1 MALPSLKVF
10 QTFQHLFW
18 KRRSSMMLSC
28 CLPMHRVLIVQ
39 HSQRLF
45 TKKVIFTILKKQF
58 RTPLRPFKQAY
69 TGYVMEL

>member
-1 MALPSLKVF
+1 MAFPSLKVF

-18 KRRSSMMLSC
+18 KRWSSMMLNY

-45 TKKVIFTILKKQF
+45 TKKVIFVILKKQLKNGH
-58 RTPLRPFKQAY
+58 R
-69 TGYVMEL
+69 